1 MERWFSEQIDQP
13 FTTFGNSHLVML
25 SIYVI
30 VSLSIFMM
38 HHIWKQSNFSH
49 NLMRISLLFLLILSE
64 ISYQTWS
71 IVHGVWVDGSH
82 LPLHLCGIAS
92 LLGVFALITY
102 HPKLIKITYFI
113 GLFPAAI
120 ALITP
125 DIPHDYQHYRFWKFF
140 VHHMA
145 ISWTSLFLIV
155 TTSVKITKKDLLET
169 FFYLVLYSFFILVFN
184 RFFQTNY
191 LYLEGPPVVGTPL
204 DWMGEGISYYFTLL
218 FITFFV
224 FSMMYLLYKL
234 IRKFT

>member
-1 MERWFSEQIDQP
+1 MERWFSEQVDQT
-13 FTTFGNSHLVML
+13 FTTFGYSHLVML
-25 SIYVI
+25 AIYVV
-30 VSLSIFMM
+30 VSLLIFIR
-38 HHIWKQSNFSH
+38 HDTWKQSNFSH
-49 NLMRISLLFLLILSE
+49 NLIRISLLSLLILSE

-71 IVHGVWVDGSH
+71 IIHGVWGDGSH

-92 LLGVFALITY
+92 LLGVLALITY

-120 ALITP
+120 AMVTP
-125 DIPHDYQHYRFWKFF
+125 DLPHDYQHYRFWKFF

-155 TTSVKITKKDLLET
+155 ATSVKITRKDLLES
-169 FFYLVLYSFFILVFN
+169 FFYLVLYSFFIIGFN

-191 LYLEGPPVVGTPL
+191 LYLEGPPIVGTPL
-204 DWMGEGISYYFTLL
+204 DWMGEGLSYYFTLL
-218 FITFFV
+218 FLTFFV

-234 IRKFT
+234 IRKYT